1 MNFNDKL
8 KKFKEFYNI
17 DFSLLGKTEI
27 EQKQNMAK
35 VITDITYTADLKHVY
50 GGT

>member
-27 EQKQNMAK
+27 EQKKTNEQKDKKAVRYK
-35 VITDITYTADLKHVY
+35 RC
-50 GGT
+50 